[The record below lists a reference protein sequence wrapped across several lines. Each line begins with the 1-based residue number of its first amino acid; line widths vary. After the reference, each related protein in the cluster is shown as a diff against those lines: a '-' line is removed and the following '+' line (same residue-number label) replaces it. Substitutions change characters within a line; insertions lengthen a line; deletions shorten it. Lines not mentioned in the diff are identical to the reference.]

1 MITVYRNARL
11 LDPAGGLDAP
21 GGVLVD
27 GETIGAVGPGLFA
40 DPDTMPEG
48 AQVVDCAGAC
58 LAPGLVDLRAKIG
71 EPGEEHK
78 ETIDTASLAAAAG
91 GVTALAMLPTTD
103 PPVDSVH
110 GLEFVARRARSAM
123 RTKIYP
129 YACLTRAAA
138 GEQITEMGLLAES
151 GAVAFTDGPKAV
163 ADSLVMLR
171 ALSYATTFDLL
182 ICQHPED
189 PRLAAA
195 GVMNEGE
202 VATRLGL
209 PGIPRE
215 AESVLIERDLRL
227 VARTGARYHIAHI
240 STAEAVGLVRGA
252 KARGLPITCDTSPPY
267 FALTEMDVTDYRTF
281 AKLSPPLRG
290 EDDRRAI
297 VAGLADGTIDAI
309 ASDHDPQDTD
319 SKRLP
324 FATAAIGG
332 AGLETL
338 LPVALDL
345 YHTGALSLLE
355 VLRRLTTAPA
365 DILRLPLGRLQ
376 VGAAADLIVF
386 DPDRAWRIDA
396 EKLVGKSK
404 NSPFDRR
411 LTSGRVLR
419 TVVDGRTVYQG
430 AADPT
435 GHP

>member
-1 MITVYRNARL
+1 MTRIAFVNARL
-11 LDPAGGLDAP
+11 LDPATDTDAP
-21 GGVLVD
+21 GGLLVE
-27 GETIGAVGPGLFA
+27 GERIAALGPGLFA
-40 DPDTMPEG
+40 DAGAVPDD
-48 AQVVDCAGAC
+48 AAVVDCGGAC
-58 LAPGLVDLRAKIG
+58 LAPGLVDLRARIG

-78 ETIDTASLAAAAG
+78 ETIETASIAAAAG

-103 PPVDSVH
+103 PPVDTVH

-123 RTKIYP
+123 RTKIFP
-129 YACLTRAAA
+129 YACLTRGAR

-151 GAVAFTDGPKAV
+151 GAVAFTDGARAV

-215 AESVLIERDLRL
+215 AEAILIERDLRL
-227 VARTGARYHIAHI
+227 VARTGARYHIAHV
-240 STAEAVGLVRGA
+240 STREAVELVRAA
-252 KARGLPITCDTSPPY
+252 KARGLTVTCDTSPAY
-267 FALTEMDVTDYRTF
+267 IALTEMDVTDYRTF
-281 AKLSPPLRG
+281 AKLSPPLRD
-290 EDDRRAI
+290 EADRQAI

-324 FATAAIGG
+324 FAAAAFGG

-345 YHTGALSLLE
+345 YHRGHLPLLE
-355 VLRRLTTAPA
+355 VVRRLTTAPA
-365 DILRLPLGRLQ
+365 GILRLPLGTLA
-376 VGAAADLIVF
+376 VGSAADLIVF
-386 DPDRAWRIDA
+386 DPDAPWRIDA
-396 EKLVGKSK
+396 DTLVGKSR

-411 LTSGRVLR
+411 LTSGKVLR
-419 TVVDGRTVYQG
+419 TMVDGRMVHE
-430 AADPT
+430 AAA
-435 GHP
+435 G